1 MDGNLL
7 NKEALQAEIVS
18 DKNEEIKKLYDQGCK
33 VNVVH
38 VNVRSNFAVL
48 QVSTEIRK
56 VISKNKD
63 KIFLG
68 LRQHTVRDR
77 FHVVQCFHCQEFGHV
92 TDSMSCSRKDGP
104 PVCAFCSG
112 EHETRQCDHK
122 RRNDTTKMM
131 CVNCNGSSSREDKR
145 HSKSHLASSTLCP
158 FYVNE
163 RTKLMERTSGVTKES
178 KNMYRTRAMEELRL
192 RRSGGL
198 AR

>member
-1 MDGNLL
+1 MSGELL
-7 NKEALQAEIVS
+7 
-18 DKNEEIKKLYDQGCK
+18 
-33 VNVVH
+33 
-38 VNVRSNFAVL
+38 FM
-48 QVSTEIRK
+48 
-56 VISKNKD
+56 
-63 KIFLG
+63 
-68 LRQHTVRDR
+68 
-77 FHVVQCFHCQEFGHV
+77 EFGNTTRGIRHKSSKSRQRLPSSLLH
-92 TDSMSCSRKDGP
+92 DLNNYLLFLLLQCSRKDGP

-122 RRNDTTKMM
+122 RRNDMTKMM

-198 AR
+198 VR